1 MSDFSIIGNRTA
13 MIDAAAKT
21 TGAGKYTDD
30 LSVPGMLVGKI
41 LHSPYPHARIRRI
54 DTSRAEKC
62 EGVVAVVVGQD
73 APNPYGI
80 LPVGHDEYALAL
92 DKVRYVGDN
101 VACVVAVSESIAE
114 TALELIDVEYE
125 VLPAYFDPEESMKAV
140 TDLIH
145 DSKPGN
151 LEKDYHHVFGDP
163 DQGFAGADQ
172 IAEARFIANEVTHA
186 AMEPHSTLAS
196 FEIDP
201 HTGKPGRLTVW
212 SSTQVPYYL
221 QHKLSLVLE
230 MPMAQIRVIKPLVGG
245 GFGGKSEVIPLEI
258 IAAIAA
264 RKAQAAVKIT
274 YTREEVFW
282 AHRGRPRTIIDL
294 KTGVKKDGRITAVKA
309 RVVQDG
315 GAYCSYGVVTI
326 LYSGA
331 LLGALYDIPN
341 IQYDGYRVLTN
352 KPACGAMRGHGTVNV
367 RFAFESQLDEL
378 ALAIGM
384 DPAEIRQRNLLQPP
398 CITVNGLRVQSYGLP
413 ECIEKT
419 VDRSGWKQRKG
430 KLPRGRGLGIACSHY
445 VSGAANSII
454 RSDMPHSTVNIKI
467 DRDGGVVVYTGA
479 SEIGQGSDTMTAQI
493 AAEVLGCSL
502 PRVRVIAAD
511 TDLTP
516 IDIGS
521 YSSRVTFMAG
531 NATLR
536 AASEVKRLIAAAAA
550 KKMGC
555 AAEDLIFRNDQVL
568 RKNAA
573 ASVGELADK
582 SVRTTQD
589 EASVSGR
596 VEGQILR
603 GSLQQK
609 RKEEGPKEKMSFEEA
624 VVAAIDFH
632 GGLTGTGSYAPPQE
646 ARGGKHKGAGV
657 GPSPAYSYSAQVAE
671 VSVDEETGEVV
682 VHKVW
687 AAHDCGRAL
696 NPVSVEGQIIGSVW
710 MGMGQ
715 ALTEEM
721 VWKDGMLMN
730 PGLLE
735 YRSPSSVESPEVE
748 PIIVESVD
756 PEGPFGAKE
765 CSEGSLAAT
774 IPAIANAIYD
784 AVGVRLRESPFTPER
799 VLSALR
805 AKRNARALNLTK
817 VLTRLLRHASAN
829 TADRCASKVR
839 ARNATRSIHRGE
851 KCRPPRAV
859 PIEPYKVQTAPA
871 QNCRRRNR
879 VSRGTFDACRAW
891 QLARAGSN
899 SHPNHCRRHRFN
911 SIDAAETIRAGAR
924 SRSARNRSAARHP
937 AAARRRRR
945 NRGPHH
951 APRHRALRLSAPA
964 LCGPHR
970 SSGDRGIA
978 RTAEHGHHRR

>member
-1 MSDFSIIGNRTA
+1 MTDFSIIGKPIA
-13 MIDAAAKT
+13 MVDAAGKT

-41 LHSPYPHARIRRI
+41 LHSPYPHARIQRI
-54 DTSRAEKC
+54 DTSRAEKLD
-62 EGVVAVVVGQD
+62 GVVAVVVGTD

-101 VACVVAVSESIAE
+101 VACVAAVDEATAE
-114 TALELIDVEYE
+114 KALELIDVEYQL
-125 VLPAYFDPEESMKAV
+125 LPAYFDPEDAMQAE

-145 DSKPGN
+145 DNKPHN
-151 LEKDYHHVFGDP
+151 IEKDYHHVFGDP
-163 DQGFAGADQ
+163 EKGFAEADH

-186 AMEPHSTLAS
+186 AMEPHSTLAA

-201 HTGKPGRLTVW
+201 QTGNPGRLIVQ

-264 RKAQAAVKIT
+264 RKAKAPVKVT

-282 AHRGRPRTIIDL
+282 AHRGRPRTIVDL
-294 KTGVKKDGRITAVKA
+294 TTGVKNDGRITAVKA

-352 KPACGAMRGHGTVNV
+352 KPVCGAMRGHGTVNV
-367 RFAFESQLDEL
+367 RFAFETQLDEL
-378 ALAIGM
+378 AATLGM

-413 ECIEKT
+413 ECIEKV
-419 VDRSGWKQRKG
+419 VDRSAWKQRKG
-430 KLPRGRGLGIACSHY
+430 KLPKGRGLGIACSHY

-479 SEIGQGSDTMTAQI
+479 SDIGQGSDTMVAQI
-493 AAEVLGCSL
+493 AAETLGCSL
-502 PRVRVIAAD
+502 ARVKVIAAD

-521 YSSRVTFMAG
+521 YSSRVTFMNG

-536 AASEVKRLIAAAAA
+536 AAQDVKKQIASAAAR
-550 KKMGC
+550 KMNC
-555 AAEDLIFRNDQVL
+555 AVEELIFRDDLVRRKDLAGEGPFANRSEQV
-568 RKNAA
+568 RA
-573 ASVGELADK
+573 
-582 SVRTTQD
+582 TQS

-603 GSLQQK
+603 GSLQQQ
-609 RKEEGPKEKMSFEEA
+609 RKDEGPKDQLSFEEA

-632 GGLTGTGSYAPPQE
+632 GALTGTGSYAPPLE

-671 VSVDEETGEVV
+671 VSVDEGTGEVT

-687 AAHDCGRAL
+687 ASHDCGRAL

-735 YRSPSSVESPEVE
+735 YRSPSSVESPDVE
-748 PIIVESVD
+748 AIIVESID

-774 IPAIANAIYD
+774 IPAISNAIYD
-784 AVGVRLRESPFTPER
+784 AVGVRLHECPFTPER
-799 VLSALR
+799 VLAALR
-805 AKRNARALNLTK
+805 AKKNAQPLNLTEG
-817 VLTRLLRHASAN
+817 VDPTSP
-829 TADRCASKVR
+829 
-839 ARNATRSIHRGE
+839 ARFREHGGSLWFRG
-851 KCRPPRAV
+851 KGP
-859 PIEPYKVQTAPA
+859 K
-871 QNCRRRNR
+871 
-879 VSRGTFDACRAW
+879 
-891 QLARAGSN
+891 
-899 SHPNHCRRHRFN
+899 
-911 SIDAAETIRAGAR
+911 
-924 SRSARNRSAARHP
+924 RHP
-937 AAARRRRR
+937 LDPSRKEVQ
-945 NRGPHH
+945 P
-951 APRHRALRLSAPA
+951 
-964 LCGPHR
+964 
-970 SSGDRGIA
+970 
-978 RTAEHGHHRR
+978 

>member
-1 MSDFSIIGNRTA
+1 
-13 MIDAAAKT
+13 
-21 TGAGKYTDD
+21 
-30 LSVPGMLVGKI
+30 
-41 LHSPYPHARIRRI
+41 
-54 DTSRAEKC
+54 
-62 EGVVAVVVGQD
+62 
-73 APNPYGI
+73 
-80 LPVGHDEYALAL
+80 
-92 DKVRYVGDN
+92 
-101 VACVVAVSESIAE
+101 
-114 TALELIDVEYE
+114 
-125 VLPAYFDPEESMKAV
+125 
-140 TDLIH
+140 
-145 DSKPGN
+145 
-151 LEKDYHHVFGDP
+151 FGDP
-163 DQGFAGADQ
+163 EKGFAEADH

-186 AMEPHSTLAS
+186 AMEPHSTLAA
-196 FEIDP
+196 FEIDSQ
-201 HTGKPGRLTVW
+201 TGKPGRLTVW

-221 QHKLSLVLE
+221 QHKLSLVLD

-258 IAAIAA
+258 IAAVTA
-264 RKAQAAVKIT
+264 RKARAPVKIT
-274 YTREEVFW
+274 YSREEVFW

-294 KTGVKKDGRITAVKA
+294 KTGVKNDGGITAVKA
-309 RVVQDG
+309 QVIQDG

-331 LLGALYDIPN
+331 LLGALYDIN
-341 IQYDGYRVLTN
+341 HIQYDGYRVLTN

-378 ALAIGM
+378 AAKIGM
-384 DPAEIRQRNLLQPP
+384 DPAAIRRRNLLKPP
-398 CITVNGLRVQSYGLP
+398 TITVNGLRVQSYGLP
-413 ECIEKT
+413 DCIDQ
-419 VDRSGWKQRKG
+419 VVQRSGWSRRKG
-430 KLPRGRGLGIACSHY
+430 NLPKGRGLGIACSHY

-493 AAEVLGCSL
+493 AAETLGCSL
-502 PRVRVIAAD
+502 SRVKVVAAD

-536 AASEVKRLIAAAAA
+536 AAQEIRKQIASAAAR
-550 KKMGC
+550 KMNC
-555 AAEDLIFRNDQVL
+555 TPEDLVFRDDSVSRTNGLVGTAVSGRPADQ
-568 RKNAA
+568 N
-573 ASVGELADK
+573 LAP
-582 SVRTTQD
+582 
-589 EASVSGR
+589 SVSGR

-609 RKEEGPKEKMSFEEA
+609 RKEEAPKDRMTFEEA

-632 GGLTGTGSYAPPQE
+632 GALTGTGSYAPPAE
-646 ARGGKHKGAGV
+646 ARGGKHKGGGV

-671 VSVDEETGEVV
+671 VSVDKETGEVA

-721 VWKDGMLMN
+721 IWKDGLLMN

-735 YRSPSSVESPEVE
+735 YRSPSAVESPEVE
-748 PIIVESVD
+748 PIIVESID

-784 AVGVRLRESPFTPER
+784 AVGVRLHESPFTPER
-799 VLSALR
+799 VLAALR
-805 AKRNARALNLTK
+805 TKKAQKKLNLTEGVDPTSPTTFREHGGSLWFRGK
-817 VLTRLLRHASAN
+817 GPKRHALDPS
-829 TADRCASKVR
+829 
-839 ARNATRSIHRGE
+839 
-851 KCRPPRAV
+851 
-859 PIEPYKVQTAPA
+859 
-871 QNCRRRNR
+871 
-879 VSRGTFDACRAW
+879 
-891 QLARAGSN
+891 
-899 SHPNHCRRHRFN
+899 
-911 SIDAAETIRAGAR
+911 
-924 SRSARNRSAARHP
+924 
-937 AAARRRRR
+937 
-945 NRGPHH
+945 
-951 APRHRALRLSAPA
+951 
-964 LCGPHR
+964 HR
-970 SSGDRGIA
+970 SVQPGGDD
-978 RTAEHGHHRR
+978 

>member
-1 MSDFSIIGNRTA
+1 MSESFSIIGKPIA
-13 MIDAAAKT
+13 MVDAAGKT

-30 LSVPGMLVGKI
+30 LSLPGMLIGKI
-41 LHSPYPHARIRRI
+41 LHSPHPHARIKRI
-54 DTSRAEKC
+54 DTSKAEKLD
-62 EGVVAVVVGQD
+62 GVVAVAVGSD
-73 APNPYGI
+73 APNTYGI
-80 LPVGHDEYALAL
+80 LPVGHDEHALAV

-101 VACVVAVSESIAE
+101 VACVAAE
-114 TALELIDVEYE
+114 DEATGENALELIKVEYE
-125 VLPAYFDPEESMKAV
+125 VLPAYFDPEEAMKAER
-140 TDLIH
+140 DLIH
-145 DSKPGN
+145 DNKPHN

-163 DQGFAGADQ
+163 EKGFAEADH
-172 IAEARFIANEVTHA
+172 IEEARFIANEVTHA
-186 AMEPHSTLAS
+186 AMEPHSTLAA
-196 FEIDP
+196 FDLDP
-201 HTGKPGRLTVW
+201 HTGKLGRLTVW

-230 MPMAQIRVIKPLVGG
+230 MPMSQIRVIKPLVGG

-258 IAAIAA
+258 IAAVAA
-264 RKAQAAVKIT
+264 RKAKRPVKIT
-274 YTREEVFW
+274 YAREEVFW

-294 KTGVKKDGRITAVKA
+294 KTGAKKDGRITAVKA
-309 RVVQDG
+309 KVIQDG

-367 RFAFESQLDEL
+367 RFAFESQLDEIAAKL
-378 ALAIGM
+378 NL
-384 DPAEIRQRNLLQPP
+384 DPAEIRRRNLLQPR
-398 CITVNGLRVQSYGLP
+398 CVTVNGLRVQSYGLP
-413 ECIEKT
+413 ECIDKVIE
-419 VDRSGWKQRKG
+419 RSGWPNRKS
-430 KLPRGRGLGIACSHY
+430 KLPKGRGLGLACSHY

-502 PRVRVIAAD
+502 SRVKVVAAD

-536 AASEVKRLIAAAAA
+536 AAEEVKKQIASAAAT
-550 KKMGC
+550 KMNC
-555 AAEDLIFRNDQVL
+555 SLEELVFRDDRVL
-568 RKNAA
+568 RN
-573 ASVGELADK
+573 GIGRTTTDR
-582 SVRTTQD
+582 VRTTGHVGTTNHVGTGALARPVPAVFAGTTSSQPS
-589 EASVSGR
+589 ASGR

-609 RKEEGPKEKMSFEEA
+609 RKDEGPRDSMSFEEA

-632 GGLTGTGSYAPPQE
+632 GALTGTGSYAPPPE

-671 VSVDEETGEVV
+671 VSVDEETGEVT

-696 NPVSVEGQIIGSVW
+696 NPVSVEGQVIGSVW

-721 VWKDGMLMN
+721 IWKDGLLMN

-748 PIIVESVD
+748 TIIVESVD

-774 IPAIANAIYD
+774 IPAIANAIHD
-784 AVGVRLRESPFTPER
+784 AVGIRLHESPFTPER
-799 VLSALR
+799 VLAALR
-805 AKRNARALNLTK
+805 AKNRAKSLNLTEG
-817 VLTRLLRHASAN
+817 V
-829 TADRCASKVR
+829 D
-839 ARNATRSIHRGE
+839 
-851 KCRPPRAV
+851 P
-859 PIEPYKVQTAPA
+859 TAP
-871 QNCRRRNR
+871 
-879 VSRGTFDACRAW
+879 V
-891 QLARAGSN
+891 
-899 SHPNHCRRHRFN
+899 RF
-911 SIDAAETIRAGAR
+911 R
-924 SRSARNRSAARHP
+924 
-937 AAARRRRR
+937 
-945 NRGPHH
+945 
-951 APRHRALRLSAPA
+951 
-964 LCGPHR
+964 
-970 SSGDRGIA
+970 
-978 RTAEHGHHRR
+978 EHGGALVFKGKGPQRQDTAAKLPEP

>member
-1 MSDFSIIGNRTA
+1 MPNDQRPATNDFSIIGKSIA
-13 MIDAAAKT
+13 MVDAARKT
-21 TGAGKYTDD
+21 TGSGKYTDD
-30 LSVPGMLVGKI
+30 LSLPGMLYGKI
-41 LHSPYPHARIRRI
+41 LHSPHPHARIKGI
-54 DTSRAEKC
+54 DTSRAERLD
-62 EGVVAVVVGQD
+62 GVIAVVTGKD
-73 APNPYGI
+73 APNPFGI
-80 LPVGHDEYALAL
+80 LPVGHDEHALAL

-101 VACVVAVSESIAE
+101 VACVAAVSEAIAE
-114 TALELIDVEYE
+114 QALELIDVEYE
-125 VLPAYFDPEESMKAV
+125 LLPAYFDPEKSMKAE
-140 TDLIH
+140 TNLIH
-145 DSKPGN
+145 DNKPNN

-163 DQGFAGADQ
+163 EKAFAQADYV
-172 IAEARFIANEVTHA
+172 AEGRFLTNEVTHA

-196 FEIDP
+196 FELDP
-201 HTGKPGRLTVW
+201 HTGKLGRLTVW

-230 MPMAQIRVIKPLVGG
+230 MPMSQIRVIKPLVGG

-258 IAAIAA
+258 IAAVAA
-264 RKAQAAVKIT
+264 RKAQAPVKIT

-294 KTGVKKDGRITAVKA
+294 KTGVKSDGRITAVKA

-378 ALAIGM
+378 ALKIAM
-384 DPAEIRQRNLLQPP
+384 DPAVIRQRNLLQPP

-419 VDRSGWKQRKG
+419 VERSGWKQRKG
-430 KLPRGRGLGIACSHY
+430 KLPKGRGLGIACSHY

-467 DRDGGVVVYTGA
+467 DRDGAVVVYTGA
-479 SEIGQGSDTMTAQI
+479 SEIGQGSDTMTAQV
-493 AAEVLGCSL
+493 AAETLGCAL
-502 PRVRVIAAD
+502 FRVKVIAAD

-521 YSSRVTFMAG
+521 YSSRVTFMNG

-536 AASEVKRLIAAAAA
+536 AAHEVRKQIAAAAS
-550 KKMGC
+550 KKMNC
-555 AAEDLIFRNDQVL
+555 APKDLAFANDRLACGDGSLTRPGGAEL
-568 RKNAA
+568 R
-573 ASVGELADK
+573 SE
-582 SVRTTQD
+582 SPT
-589 EASVSGR
+589 VSGR

-609 RKEEGPKEKMSFEEA
+609 RKDEGPRDSMTFEEA
-624 VVAAIDFH
+624 VVAGIDFH
-632 GGLTGTGSYAPPQE
+632 GALIGTGSYAPPPE

-671 VSVDEETGEVV
+671 VSVDEDTGEVT

-696 NPVSVEGQIIGSVW
+696 NPVSVEGQVIGSVW

-721 VWKDGMLMN
+721 IWKDGLLMN

-735 YRSPSSVESPEVE
+735 YRSPSSIESPEVE
-748 PIIVESVD
+748 AIIVESID

-765 CSEGSLAAT
+765 ASEGSLAAT

-784 AVGVRLRESPFTPER
+784 AAGIRLHESPFTPER
-799 VLSALR
+799 VLAALR
-805 AKRNARALNLTK
+805 AKRNAKPLYLFK
-817 VLTRLLRHASAN
+817 
-829 TADRCASKVR
+829 
-839 ARNATRSIHRGE
+839 
-851 KCRPPRAV
+851 
-859 PIEPYKVQTAPA
+859 
-871 QNCRRRNR
+871 
-879 VSRGTFDACRAW
+879 
-891 QLARAGSN
+891 
-899 SHPNHCRRHRFN
+899 
-911 SIDAAETIRAGAR
+911 DAAT
-924 SRSARNRSAARHP
+924 
-937 AAARRRRR
+937 
-945 NRGPHH
+945 
-951 APRHRALRLSAPA
+951 
-964 LCGPHR
+964 
-970 SSGDRGIA
+970 
-978 RTAEHGHHRR
+978 T

>member
-1 MSDFSIIGNRTA
+1 MNDFSIIGKPVA
-13 MIDAAAKT
+13 MVDAAGKT

-30 LSVPGMLVGKI
+30 LSVVGMLIGKI
-41 LHSPYPHARIRRI
+41 LHSPHPHARIKRI
-54 DTSRAEKC
+54 DASRAEKLD
-62 EGVVAVVVGQD
+62 GVVTVVVGSD

-80 LPVGHDEYALAL
+80 LPVGHDEHALAT

-101 VACVVAVSESIAE
+101 VACVAAE
-114 TALELIDVEYE
+114 DEATAEGALELIDVEYE
-125 VLPAYFDPEESMKAV
+125 LLPAYFDPEESMKAER
-140 TDLIH
+140 DLIH
-145 DSKPGN
+145 DNKPHN
-151 LEKDYHHVFGDP
+151 LEKDYHHAFGDP
-163 DQGFAGADQ
+163 DKGFAEADC
-172 IAEARFIANEVTHA
+172 IEEARFIANEVTHA

-196 FEIDP
+196 IEIDSQ
-201 HTGKPGRLTVW
+201 TGKPGRLTVW

-230 MPMAQIRVIKPLVGG
+230 MPMSQIRVIKPLVGG

-258 IAAIAA
+258 IAAVAA
-264 RKAQAAVKIT
+264 RKAQRPVKIT

-294 KTGVKKDGRITAVKA
+294 KTGVKNDGRITAVKA

-315 GAYCSYGVVTI
+315 GGYCSYGVVTI

-378 ALAIGM
+378 AAKLQI
-384 DPAEIRQRNLLQPP
+384 DPAEIRRRNLLKPP

-413 ECIEKT
+413 ECIEKV
-419 VDRSGWKQRKG
+419 VDRSGWKERKG
-430 KLPRGRGLGIACSHY
+430 KMPKGRGLGVACSHY

-493 AAEVLGCSL
+493 AAEVLGCL
-502 PRVRVIAAD
+502 LTRIRIVAAD

-536 AASEVKRLIAAAAA
+536 AAEAVKKQIAAAAA

-555 AAEDLIFRNDQVL
+555 APEELLFRGDVIVRKGMPAQEPRGPDGRGRPSPHGPSHSSHGLSQNAEPGS
-568 RKNAA
+568 A
-573 ASVGELADK
+573 
-582 SVRTTQD
+582 T
-589 EASVSGR
+589 VSGR

-609 RKEEGPKEKMSFEEA
+609 RKEDETPKESMSFEEA

-632 GGLTGTGSYAPPQE
+632 GALTGTGSYAPPPE
-646 ARGGKHKGAGV
+646 ARGGKHKGGGV

-671 VSVDEETGEVV
+671 VSVDEDTGEVT

-696 NPVSVEGQIIGSVW
+696 NPVAVEGQVIGSVW

-721 VWKDGMLMN
+721 IWKDGLLMN

-748 PIIVESVD
+748 AMIVESID

-765 CSEGSLAAT
+765 CSEGALAAT
-774 IPAIANAIYD
+774 IPAISNAIYD
-784 AVGVRLRESPFTPER
+784 AVGIRLHESPFTPER
-799 VLSALR
+799 VLAALR
-805 AKRNARALNLTK
+805 AKKNAKPLNLTEG
-817 VLTRLLRHASAN
+817 V
-829 TADRCASKVR
+829 D
-839 ARNATRSIHRGE
+839 
-851 KCRPPRAV
+851 P
-859 PIEPYKVQTAPA
+859 TAPKKF
-871 QNCRRRNR
+871 R
-879 VSRGTFDACRAW
+879 
-891 QLARAGSN
+891 
-899 SHPNHCRRHRFN
+899 
-911 SIDAAETIRAGAR
+911 
-924 SRSARNRSAARHP
+924 
-937 AAARRRRR
+937 
-945 NRGPHH
+945 
-951 APRHRALRLSAPA
+951 
-964 LCGPHR
+964 
-970 SSGDRGIA
+970 
-978 RTAEHGHHRR
+978 EHGGAVWFKGKGAQRHQLDPARKA

>member
-1 MSDFSIIGNRTA
+1 MSNDFSIIGKPTA
-13 MIDAAAKT
+13 MVDAAEKT

-41 LHSPYPHARIRRI
+41 LHSPYPHARIKRI
-54 DTSRAEKC
+54 DTRRAEQV
-62 EGVVAVVVGQD
+62 EGVVAVVVGKD

-80 LPVGHDEYALAL
+80 LPVGHDEHALAL

-101 VACVVAVSESIAE
+101 VACVVATSETIADK
-114 TALELIDVEYE
+114 ALELIDVDYE
-125 VLPAYFDPEESMKAV
+125 VLPAYFDPEESMNA
-140 TDLIH
+140 TANLIH
-145 DSKPGN
+145 DNKPNN

-163 DQGFAGADQ
+163 DKGFAEADQ
-172 IAEARFIANEVTHA
+172 VAEARFIANEVTHA

-201 HTGKPGRLTVW
+201 HTGNPGRLTVW

-245 GFGGKSEVIPLEI
+245 GFGGKSEVIPIEI
-258 IAAIAA
+258 IAAVAA
-264 RKAQAAVKIT
+264 RKAQAPVKIT

-294 KTGVKKDGRITAVKA
+294 KTGVKNDGRITAVKA

-378 ALAIGM
+378 AAKIAM
-384 DPAEIRQRNLLQPP
+384 DPAEIRRRNLLQPP

-413 ECIEKT
+413 ECIDKT
-419 VDRSGWKQRKG
+419 VERSGWKERKG
-430 KLPRGRGLGIACSHY
+430 KLPKGRGLGIACSHY

-493 AAEVLGCSL
+493 AAEVLGCALS
-502 PRVRVIAAD
+502 RVRVVAAD

-536 AASEVKRLIAAAAA
+536 AATEVKKLIAAAAA
-550 KKMGC
+550 KKMNC
-555 AAEDLIFRNDQVL
+555 APEDLMFRDDLVV
-568 RKNAA
+568 KSKDA
-573 ASVGELADK
+573 AS
-582 SVRTTQD
+582 D
-589 EASVSGR
+589 EPRGDSRGRLSPYESPTVSGR

-609 RKEEGPKEKMSFEEA
+609 RKDEGPKDQLTFEEA

-632 GGLTGTGSYAPPQE
+632 GALTGTGSYAPPPD

-671 VSVDEETGEVV
+671 VSVDEETGEVT

-735 YRSPSSVESPEVE
+735 YRSPSSVESPDVE

-774 IPAIANAIYD
+774 IPAISNAIYD
-784 AVGVRLRESPFTPER
+784 AVGVRLHESPFTPER
-799 VLSALR
+799 VLAALR
-805 AKRNARALNLTK
+805 AKKNAKALNLTEG
-817 VLTRLLRHASAN
+817 VDPTSPTRFREH
-829 TADRCASKVR
+829 
-839 ARNATRSIHRGE
+839 G
-851 KCRPPRAV
+851 
-859 PIEPYKVQTAPA
+859 
-871 QNCRRRNR
+871 
-879 VSRGTFDACRAW
+879 
-891 QLARAGSN
+891 GSLWFKGKG
-899 SHPNHCRRHRFN
+899 P
-911 SIDAAETIRAGAR
+911 E
-924 SRSARNRSAARHP
+924 RHP
-937 AAARRRRR
+937 LD
-945 NRGPHH
+945 PC
-951 APRHRALRLSAPA
+951 RHESPA
-964 LCGPHR
+964 G
-970 SSGDRGIA
+970 GAD
-978 RTAEHGHHRR
+978 

>member
-1 MSDFSIIGNRTA
+1 MSSHFSIIGKPTA
-13 MIDAAAKT
+13 MIDAAEKT

-30 LSVPGMLVGKI
+30 LSLPGMLIGKI
-41 LHSPYPHARIRRI
+41 LHSPYPHARIKRI
-54 DTSRAEKC
+54 DTSRAEKLD
-62 EGVVAVVVGQD
+62 GVVAVAVGTD
-73 APNPYGI
+73 APNPFGI
-80 LPVGHDEYALAL
+80 LPVGHDEHALAL

-101 VACVVAVSESIAE
+101 VACVAAISEAIAE
-114 TALELIDVEYE
+114 KAIELIDVEYE
-125 VLPAYFDPEESMKAV
+125 LLPAYFDPEESMKAQA
-140 TDLIH
+140 DLIH
-145 DSKPGN
+145 DNKPGN

-163 DQGFAGADQ
+163 DRGFAEADE

-196 FEIDP
+196 FELDP
-201 HTGKPGRLTVW
+201 HTGKLGRLTVW

-230 MPMAQIRVIKPLVGG
+230 MPMQQIRVIKPLVGG

-264 RKAQAAVKIT
+264 RKAKAPVKIT

-282 AHRGRPRTIIDL
+282 AHRGRPRTIVDL
-294 KTGVKKDGRITAVKA
+294 KTGVKNDGRITAVKA

-367 RFAFESQLDEL
+367 RFAFETQLDEL
-378 ALAIGM
+378 AAKIGV
-384 DPAEIRQRNLLQPP
+384 DPAEIRQRNLLKPP

-419 VDRSGWKQRKG
+419 VSRSGWSERRG
-430 KLPRGRGLGIACSHY
+430 KLPKGRGLGMACSHY

-493 AAEVLGCSL
+493 AAETLGCSL
-502 PRVRVIAAD
+502 SRVRVIAAD

-536 AASEVKRLIAAAAA
+536 AASEVKKLIAAAAA

-555 AAEDLIFRNDQVL
+555 GVEALIFRGGQVL
-568 RKNAA
+568 KKAG
-573 ASVGELADK
+573 SPTLDLADR
-582 SVRTTQD
+582 SVRPTPA

-609 RKEEGPKEKMSFEEA
+609 RKEEGPKDSMTFEEA

-632 GGLTGTGSYAPPQE
+632 GALTGTGSYAPPLE

-671 VSVDEETGEVV
+671 VSVDEDTGEVT

-715 ALTEEM
+715 ALTEEL

-735 YRSPSSVESPEVE
+735 YRSPSAVESPAVE
-748 PIIVESVD
+748 PIIVESID

-784 AVGVRLRESPFTPER
+784 AVGIRLHESPFTPER
-799 VLSALR
+799 VLAALR
-805 AKRNARALNLTK
+805 AKKKAKSLNLTEGVDPTAPDRFREHGGALCFK
-817 VLTRLLRHASAN
+817 GKGPERHAQDPSPREVPAGG
-829 TADRCASKVR
+829 AD
-839 ARNATRSIHRGE
+839 
-851 KCRPPRAV
+851 
-859 PIEPYKVQTAPA
+859 
-871 QNCRRRNR
+871 
-879 VSRGTFDACRAW
+879 
-891 QLARAGSN
+891 
-899 SHPNHCRRHRFN
+899 
-911 SIDAAETIRAGAR
+911 
-924 SRSARNRSAARHP
+924 
-937 AAARRRRR
+937 
-945 NRGPHH
+945 
-951 APRHRALRLSAPA
+951 
-964 LCGPHR
+964 
-970 SSGDRGIA
+970 
-978 RTAEHGHHRR
+978 

>member
-1 MSDFSIIGNRTA
+1 MSSEFAVIGKPTA
-13 MIDAAAKT
+13 MVDAAEKT
-21 TGAGKYTDD
+21 TGSGKYTDD

-41 LHSPYPHARIRRI
+41 LHSPYPHARIKAI
-54 DTSRAEKC
+54 DTSKAQKLD
-62 EGVVAVVVGQD
+62 GVVAVAVGKD
-73 APNPYGI
+73 APKTYGI
-80 LPVGHDEYALAL
+80 LPVGHDEYPLAL

-101 VACVVAVSESIAE
+101 VACVVATSEAIAE
-114 TALELIDVEYE
+114 RALELIDVDYE
-125 VLPAYFDPEESMKAV
+125 VLPGYFDPEESMKAES
-140 TDLIH
+140 DLIH
-145 DSKPGN
+145 DHKPN
-151 LEKDYHHVFGDP
+151 NIEKDYHHVFGDP
-163 DQGFAGADQ
+163 EKGFTEADQ
-172 IAEARFIANEVTHA
+172 IAEARFISNEVTHA

-264 RKAQAAVKIT
+264 RKAQAPVKIT

-341 IQYDGYRVLTN
+341 IQFDGYRVLTN

-378 ALAIGM
+378 ASAIGM
-384 DPAEIRQRNLLQPP
+384 DPAEIRRRNLLQSP

-419 VDRSGWKQRKG
+419 VERSGWKERKG
-430 KLPRGRGLGIACSHY
+430 KLAKGRGLGIACSHY

-479 SEIGQGSDTMTAQI
+479 SEIGQGSDTMTAQV
-493 AAEVLGCSL
+493 AAETLGCSL
-502 PRVRVIAAD
+502 SRVRVVAAD

-536 AASEVKRLIAAAAA
+536 AAAEVKKLIAAAAA
-550 KKMGC
+550 KKMSCDPGDVVIRDDRVSRE
-555 AAEDLIFRNDQVL
+555 ARVDTDTV
-568 RKNAA
+568 
-573 ASVGELADK
+573 
-582 SVRTTQD
+582 VRPAQEGSAT
-589 EASVSGR
+589 SVSGR

-609 RKEEGPKEKMSFEEA
+609 RKEEGPKDSMTFEEA

-632 GGLTGTGSYAPPQE
+632 GALTGTGSYAPPAE

-671 VSVDEETGEVV
+671 VSVDEETGEVT

-784 AVGVRLRESPFTPER
+784 AVGVRLHESPFTPER
-799 VLSALR
+799 VLAALR
-805 AKRNARALNLTK
+805 AKEQAKTLNLTEGI
-817 VLTRLLRHASAN
+817 
-829 TADRCASKVR
+829 D
-839 ARNATRSIHRGE
+839 
-851 KCRPPRAV
+851 P
-859 PIEPYKVQTAPA
+859 TAPT
-871 QNCRRRNR
+871 RFREH
-879 VSRGTFDACRAW
+879 G
-891 QLARAGSN
+891 GSLWFKGKG
-899 SHPNHCRRHRFN
+899 P
-911 SIDAAETIRAGAR
+911 E
-924 SRSARNRSAARHP
+924 RHP
-937 AAARRRRR
+937 LDPSRQAE
-945 NRGPHH
+945 
-951 APRHRALRLSAPA
+951 APVGGA
-964 LCGPHR
+964 
-970 SSGDRGIA
+970 D
-978 RTAEHGHHRR
+978 

>member
-1 MSDFSIIGNRTA
+1 MTDFSIIGKPTA
-13 MIDAAAKT
+13 MVDAAEKT

-30 LSVPGMLVGKI
+30 LSLPGMLIGKI
-41 LHSPYPHARIRRI
+41 LHSPYPHARIQSI
-54 DTSRAEKC
+54 DTRRAEKLP
-62 EGVVAVVVGQD
+62 GVVAVVVGKD

-80 LPVGHDEYALAL
+80 LPVGHDEHALAL

-101 VACVVAVSESIAE
+101 VACVVAVTEAIAE
-114 TALELIDVEYE
+114 QALELIEVEYE
-125 VLPAYFDPEESMKAV
+125 VLPAYFDPEESMQAQ

-145 DSKPGN
+145 DNKPNN

-163 DQGFAGADQ
+163 DHGFAQADQ

-201 HTGKPGRLTVW
+201 HTGKQGRVTVW

-230 MPMAQIRVIKPLVGG
+230 MPMQQIRVIKPLVGG

-258 IAAIAA
+258 IAAVAA
-264 RKAQAAVKIT
+264 RKAQAPVKIT

-294 KTGVKKDGRITAVKA
+294 KTGVTNDGRITAVKA

-378 ALAIGM
+378 ATAIGM

-413 ECIEKT
+413 ECIETT
-419 VDRSGWKQRKG
+419 VERSGWKQRKG
-430 KLPRGRGLGIACSHY
+430 KLPKGRGLGIACSHY

-493 AAEVLGCSL
+493 AAETLGCSL
-502 PRVRVIAAD
+502 SRVRVIAAD

-536 AASEVKRLIAAAAA
+536 AAAEVKKLIAAAAA
-550 KKMGC
+550 KKMDC
-555 AAEDLIFRNDQVL
+555 AVEELIFRED
-568 RKNAA
+568 
-573 ASVGELADK
+573 SVTKESLGDHGPCGDGRPRPSSPREVGAD
-582 SVRTTQD
+582 SVSMPQTSISQ
-589 EASVSGR
+589 APAPSVSGR

-609 RKEEGPKEKMSFEEA
+609 RKDEGPKDSLTFEEA

-632 GGLTGTGSYAPPQE
+632 GALTGTGSYAPPPE

-671 VSVDEETGEVV
+671 VSVDEDTGEVT

-735 YRSPSSVESPEVE
+735 YRSPSSIESPEVE
-748 PIIVESVD
+748 PIIVESID

-774 IPAIANAIYD
+774 IPAIGNAIYD
-784 AVGVRLRESPFTPER
+784 AVGIRLHESPFTPER
-799 VLSALR
+799 VLTALR
-805 AKRNARALNLTK
+805 AKKNAKALNLTEGIDPTAPQRFREHGGDLCFK
-817 VLTRLLRHASAN
+817 GKGPLRHALDPS
-829 TADRCASKVR
+829 RRV
-839 ARNATRSIHRGE
+839 TR
-851 KCRPPRAV
+851 
-859 PIEPYKVQTAPA
+859 
-871 QNCRRRNR
+871 
-879 VSRGTFDACRAW
+879 
-891 QLARAGSN
+891 
-899 SHPNHCRRHRFN
+899 
-911 SIDAAETIRAGAR
+911 
-924 SRSARNRSAARHP
+924 P
-937 AAARRRRR
+937 AAGGA
-945 NRGPHH
+945 
-951 APRHRALRLSAPA
+951 
-964 LCGPHR
+964 
-970 SSGDRGIA
+970 D
-978 RTAEHGHHRR
+978 

>member
-1 MSDFSIIGNRTA
+1 MSDFSIIGKPTA
-13 MIDAAAKT
+13 MVDAAEKT
-21 TGAGKYTDD
+21 TGSGKYADD
-30 LSVPGMLVGKI
+30 LSLPGMLVGKI
-41 LHSPYPHARIRRI
+41 LHSPYPHARIRKI
-54 DTSRAEKC
+54 DTSRAEKL
-62 EGVVAVVVGQD
+62 EGVVTVVVGAD

-80 LPVGHDEYALAL
+80 LPVGHDEHALAT

-101 VACVVAVSESIAE
+101 VACVAAVDEATAE
-114 TALELIDVEYE
+114 KALELIDVDYE
-125 VLPAYFDPEESMKAV
+125 VLPAYFDPEESMKAE

-145 DSKPGN
+145 DNKPHN
-151 LEKDYHHVFGDP
+151 IEKDYHHVFGEP
-163 DQGFAGADQ
+163 EKALGEAAYV
-172 IAEARFIANEVTHA
+172 AEARYIAGEVTHA
-186 AMEPHSTLAS
+186 AMEPHATLAS
-196 FEIDP
+196 FEVDP
-201 HTGKPGRLTVW
+201 HTGKPGRLIVW

-230 MPMAQIRVIKPLVGG
+230 MPMSQIRVIKPLVGG

-258 IAAIAA
+258 IAAVAA
-264 RKAQAAVKIT
+264 RKAKAPVKIT

-282 AHRGRPRTIIDL
+282 AHRGRPRTIVDL
-294 KTGVKKDGRITAVKA
+294 KTGLDKDGHITAVKA

-315 GAYCSYGVVTI
+315 GGYCSYGVVTI

-352 KPACGAMRGHGTVNV
+352 KPVCGAMRGHGTVNV

-378 ALAIGM
+378 AGKAGI
-384 DPAEIRQRNLLQPP
+384 DPAEVRRRNLLKPP
-398 CITVNGLRVQSYGLP
+398 CITINGLRVQSYGLP
-413 ECIEKT
+413 ECIDK
-419 VDRSGWKQRKG
+419 VFDRSGWKERKG

-479 SEIGQGSDTMTAQI
+479 SDIGQGSDTMVAQVTA
-493 AAEVLGCSL
+493 ETLGCSL
-502 PRVRVIAAD
+502 GRVRVIAAD

-521 YSSRVTFMAG
+521 YSSRVTFMNG

-536 AASEVKRLIAAAAA
+536 AAQEVKKQIAAAAA

-555 AAEDLIFRNDQVL
+555 GAEDLNFRDDV
-568 RKNAA
+568 
-573 ASVGELADK
+573 
-582 SVRTTQD
+582 VRPKDFAERRARVAQAEGTPEQ
-589 EASVSGR
+589 ASVSGR

-609 RKEEGPKEKMSFEEA
+609 RKDEGPKDSLTFEEA

-632 GGLTGTGSYAPPQE
+632 GALTGTGSYAPPPE

-671 VSVDEETGEVV
+671 VSVDEETGEVT

-735 YRSPSSVESPEVE
+735 YRSPSSVESPAIE

-765 CSEGSLAAT
+765 ASEGSLAAT

-799 VLSALR
+799 VLAALR
-805 AKRNARALNLTK
+805 DKRAQKKIDLTEG
-817 VLTRLLRHASAN
+817 V
-829 TADRCASKVR
+829 D
-839 ARNATRSIHRGE
+839 
-851 KCRPPRAV
+851 P
-859 PIEPYKVQTAPA
+859 TAP
-871 QNCRRRNR
+871 QRFREHGG
-879 VSRGTFDACRAW
+879 SLWYRGK
-891 QLARAGSN
+891 G
-899 SHPNHCRRHRFN
+899 P
-911 SIDAAETIRAGAR
+911 
-924 SRSARNRSAARHP
+924 ARHP
-937 AAARRRRR
+937 LDPSRRET
-945 NRGPHH
+945 
-951 APRHRALRLSAPA
+951 PA
-964 LCGPHR
+964 EAG
-970 SSGDRGIA
+970 GDD
-978 RTAEHGHHRR
+978 